1 MSSKKKILIP
11 IIIALSAVI
20 VACAIAITVILTSNN
35 NKNKEDVNSDIT
47 SNIVTAETIDKPI
60 DFEKLWQTN
69 DDIYAWIRVPNT
81 NIDYPILQHK
91 TDDEFYLHHNI
102 YGKYEY
108 AGAIYSEKRCNS
120 KDFNDKNTMLYGH
133 NMTKGYMFEN
143 LHKFQDEEFFKQTSE
158 FYIFTPEKKLTY
170 KIVSAFQYN
179 IYHIMYSFDF
189 TTEQGVQ
196 EYINTIK
203 NPGYS
208 AVNVREDFNVTT
220 KDKFVT
226 LSTCLGSG
234 KQYRYL
240 VVGVLTSEE
249 EIK

>member
-1 MSSKKKILIP
+1 MSSKKKI
-11 IIIALSAVI
+11 IISAIVALCAVI
-20 VACAIAITVILTSNN
+20 LACSIAIAVILGGRE
-35 NKNKEDVNSDIT
+35 NKKAESNSDIS
-47 SNIVTAETIDKPI
+47 SNIVTAETVDKPV

-69 DDIYAWIRVPNT
+69 EDIYAWIRVPNT
-81 NIDYPILQHK
+81 NIDYPVLQHK

-143 LHKFQDEEFFKQTSE
+143 LHKFQDEEFFRETSE

-179 IYHIMYSFDF
+179 IYHVMYSFDF
-189 TTEQGVQ
+189 STDVGFQ

-208 AVNVREDFNVTT
+208 AVNVREEIDVTT
-220 KDKFVT
+220 SDKLVT

-240 VVGVLTSEE
+240 VVGVLSSVE

>member
-1 MSSKKKILIP
+1 MSNKKKI
-11 IIIALSAVI
+11 IISAIISLSAI
-20 VACAIAITVILTSNN
+20 ILASCIAIAVILSSGKKPENQP
-35 NKNKEDVNSDIT
+35 DVS
-47 SNIVTAETIDKPI
+47 SSIVTAEKVDKPI
-60 DFEKLWQTN
+60 DFEKLWETN
-69 DDIYAWIRVPNT
+69 EDIYAWIRVPNT
-81 NIDYPILQHK
+81 NIDYPVLQHK

-143 LHKFQDEEFFKQTSE
+143 LHKFQNVEFFRETSE
-158 FYIFTPEKKLTY
+158 FYIFTPQKKLTY

-179 IYHIMYSFDF
+179 NYHIMFSFDF
-189 TTEQGVQ
+189 TTESGFQ

-208 AVNVREDFNVTT
+208 NVNVREGVEVTT
-220 KDKFVT
+220 NDKLVT

-240 VVGVLTSEE
+240 IVGVLSDVE
-249 EIK
+249 EIN